1 MKNREYIE
9 YTYKHRK
16 IVIYLANKYVKE
28 NKEETMNQIEFH
40 DLDKLYMYLFY
51 NKKDVSNVHRQL
63 SSHHDNSI
71 EKTDADYV
79 EMVLDWESARYT
91 KPDKPLNAY
100 DTLYKYYPE
109 MKEKILPILKKFKI
123 DKSGL
128 PMEED
133 VLEYAKSLSNTSIDD
148 IKEELKKQIRKL
160 MTEVKGEFSKDN
172 FIKDTYFQVRRL
184 GDKEIF
190 YGIHNWWKGLCD
202 GEINFVDVVNGEG
215 TVYIARCK

>member
-71 EKTDADYV
+71 EKTDAYYV

-148 IKEELKKQIRKL
+148 IKEELKHYID
-160 MTEVKGEFSKDN
+160 V
-172 FIKDTYFQVRRL
+172 
-184 GDKEIF
+184 
-190 YGIHNWWKGLCD
+190 LCM
-202 GEINFVDVVNGEG
+202 
-215 TVYIARCK
+215 

>member
-109 MKEKILPILKKFKI
+109 MEEKILPILKKFKI
-123 DKSGL
+123 DKSDL

-133 VLEYAKSLSNTSIDD
+133 VLEYAKSLSNTNIDD
-148 IKEELKKQIRKL
+148 IKEELKHYID
-160 MTEVKGEFSKDN
+160 V
-172 FIKDTYFQVRRL
+172 
-184 GDKEIF
+184 
-190 YGIHNWWKGLCD
+190 LCM
-202 GEINFVDVVNGEG
+202 
-215 TVYIARCK
+215 